1 MVNSPTYATFKRTDI
16 KLYVLV
22 FTSSTEA
29 NDTLSDQLKT
39 GLKITIKLNKYR
51 SEVTKQTETN
61 NLNYLIDPSFN
72 RFNGLLVLSYEK

>member
-22 FTSSTEA
+22 FTSSTEG

-39 GLKITIKLNKYR
+39 GLKITIKLKKYR
-51 SEVTKQTETN
+51 SEVTKQAETN